1 MYIPKLDY
9 HCDLMNK
16 EFKSVDPMDI
26 ETSEL
31 VFTDDGIAAR
41 AANYEEF
48 PADMVGK
55 DITII
60 AQVCDNECSYYAA
73 VSFELPLFVLHDSVS
88 SALYKVELTD
98 IEERRIDY
106 LLRDVFARGEAT
118 PAAV

>member
-1 MYIPKLDY
+1 MYIPELDY

-16 EFKSVDPMDI
+16 EFKSIDLMDI

-41 AANYEEF
+41 AAKHEEF
-48 PADMVGK
+48 PADMVDK

-60 AQVCDNECSYYAA
+60 AQVCDNERDYYAA
-73 VSFELPLFVLHDSVS
+73 VSFELPMFVLQESP
-88 SALYKVELTD
+88 SACLYKVELAVD
-98 IEERRIDY
+98 EVGLVEGILED
-106 LLRDVFARGEAT
+106 LARKEAT